1 VRLILIEFNE
11 LSPVLMDKFIA
22 AGKLPN
28 FARLRSESDVYLTD
42 AQEAQEHLEPWIQWV
57 TVHSGLTHAEHGITY
72 LDEGH
77 KLTRKNLWDLLSDAG
92 KRVLVCGSMNID
104 YAKPLNGWV
113 IPDPWAT
120 TVEPYPVEELRPYH
134 RFVSANVQEYTR
146 ENLALSRREQAEFLA
161 FMLRHG
167 LSPATVTAI
176 LRQLIRERSSDVQWK
191 RAVLLDKLQYDV
203 FSSYWKRGR
212 PDFATFFLNST
223 AHFQHVYWRNMEP
236 EHFKVKPAAG
246 EQAVYQD
253 AILYGYEQM
262 DQIVGRLLGL
272 AGADTTLMFATSLS
286 QQPCLTYEETGG
298 KTLYR
303 PTDFDAFLE
312 AVGVSGAADVA
323 PVMAEEFH
331 IRFDTEAMASAAES
345 QLSRL
350 RYGDS
355 TVLGVRREGTDLMCG
370 CRIWER
376 VEPDAVLRIEGD
388 ERTIPFHDLF
398 YRVDIV
404 KSGMHHP
411 DGMLW
416 VRRPERRH
424 AEHTGKLPLT
434 SIAPTIL
441 EMFGLE
447 VPAYMNR
454 EAVLA

>member
-1 VRLILIEFNE
+1 VRLILVEFNE

-28 FARLRSESDVYLTD
+28 FARLRGESDVYLTD
-42 AQEAQEHLEPWIQWV
+42 AQEEQEYLEPWIQWV

-104 YAKPLNGWV
+104 YAKPLTGWV

-161 FMLRHG
+161 FMVRHG

-176 LRQLIRERSSDVQWK
+176 IRQLMRERSSDVQWQ

-223 AHFQHVYWRNMEP
+223 AHYQHVYWRNMEP
-236 EHFKVKPAAG
+236 EHFTVKPAAG

-303 PTDFDAFLE
+303 PTDFGAFVE
-312 AVGVSGAADVA
+312 TVGVSGAVDVA

-355 TVLGVRREGTDLMCG
+355 PVLGVRRQGTDLMCG

-454 EAVLA
+454 DAVLA